1 MAPED
6 RRAALIEATIPLLR
20 EHGLLVTTRQIAEA
34 AGVAEGT
41 IFGVFPDKP
50 TLVREA
56 IFAALDPTPS
66 LRSIRAVDPEASL
79 RTRLTDVTRIMQRR
93 IEENGQLLHL
103 IRGNSKSH
111 VDEDA
116 GAIRERF
123 MNAHVQNVEAIVDVI
138 GSDRDQLRLSPERAA
153 QYLLNLIFGVSRRG
167 FGPHAG
173 GDEPAMSPELIV
185 TLLLDGLLLPVE
197 REDTGTFDS
206 IMNNVLNE
214 HLREQ
219 AFGIAIRPKPGEPD

>member
-66 LRSIRAVDPEASL
+66 IRGIQAVDPQADL
-79 RTRLTDVTRIMQRR
+79 RTRLTDVTRIMLRR
-93 IEENGQLLHL
+93 MEENGQLLHL

-111 VDEDA
+111 TDDDL
-116 GAIRERF
+116 GAIREKF
-123 MNAHVQNVEAIVDVI
+123 VAAHAKNVEAIVDVI
-138 GSDRDQLRLSPERAA
+138 GADRDQLRLSPERSAN
-153 QYLLNLIFGVSRRG
+153 YLLSLIFGVSRRG
-167 FGPHAG
+167 FGPHSG
-173 GDEPAMSPELIV
+173 HDGPAMSPELIV

-197 REDTGTFDS
+197 REDTGVFDS
-206 IMNNVLNE
+206 IMNNALDE
-214 HLREQ
+214 HLQEQ
-219 AFGIAIRPKPGEPD
+219 AFGIAIRPNTGEPD